1 MASVCFDSLSLL
13 LFCHFLI
20 SPPLALLL
28 YSRSALPKSVGQ
40 LKAEV
45 KEGLAELFLEFK
57 PNVNDGPFLDSTLED
72 ENTVGVKQMDLFS
85 DFRHGVYGDKR
96 RQTLGQVTAYAAYM
110 MQHQYQ
116 TVITRTNPECCSNS
130 YSGYRTLASSNVGT
144 ICPTRMQILRR
155 KRNFTG

>member
-1 MASVCFDSLSLL
+1 MASVCFDTLSLL

-28 YSRSALPKSVGQ
+28 YSCSVLPKSIGQ

-85 DFRHGVYGDKR
+85 DFRHGVYGDKK
-96 RQTLGQVTAYAAYM
+96 RQTLG
-110 MQHQYQ
+110 
-116 TVITRTNPECCSNS
+116 
-130 YSGYRTLASSNVGT
+130 
-144 ICPTRMQILRR
+144 
-155 KRNFTG
+155 